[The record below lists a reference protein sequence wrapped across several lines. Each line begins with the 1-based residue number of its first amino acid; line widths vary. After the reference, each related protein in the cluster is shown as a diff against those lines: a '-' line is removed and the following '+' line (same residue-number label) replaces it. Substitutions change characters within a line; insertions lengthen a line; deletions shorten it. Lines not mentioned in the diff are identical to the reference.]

1 MIDIQQY
8 ILFKNKL
15 GDIDKN
21 KESHM
26 KVSTNW
32 NRYCNER
39 VNYTMQVKMVR
50 LVLKKKLMRDQVL
63 ILPKCLVGIEACGGA
78 NY

>member
-26 KVSTNW
+26 EVSTNW

-39 VNYTMQVKMVR
+39 VNYTM
-50 LVLKKKLMRDQVL
+50 
-63 ILPKCLVGIEACGGA
+63 
-78 NY
+78 